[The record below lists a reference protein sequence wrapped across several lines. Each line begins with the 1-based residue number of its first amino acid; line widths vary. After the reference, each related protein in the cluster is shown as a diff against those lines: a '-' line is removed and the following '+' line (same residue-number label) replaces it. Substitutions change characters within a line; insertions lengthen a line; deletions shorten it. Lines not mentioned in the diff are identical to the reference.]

1 MATKTPAAK
10 TAAAPAAAAPTKEA
24 KVPLSK
30 MRGPRG
36 VAETAKIKL
45 IATENPKRPNSK
57 AHKFWT
63 LYKDGMTVGQYCDA
77 VDATELKGGAT
88 PALVYDTS
96 HGFISIEGYTPSE
109 IKTPKPKAPKAP
121 KEPKGKPVAAKK
133 GPAKRDEEADEE
145 VMD

>member
-1 MATKTPAAK
+1 MAKSNPPAAK
-10 TAAAPAAAAPTKEA
+10 TAAAPAPAAKKED

-63 LYKDGMTVGQYCDA
+63 LYKDGMTVGAYCDA

-96 HGFISIEGYTPSE
+96 HGFISIEGYTPTE
-109 IKTPKPKAPKAP
+109 IKTPKPKAPKEA
-121 KEPKGKPVAAKK
+121 KEPKGKVVAKPK
-133 GPAKRDEEADEE
+133 TPAKRDEEAEE
-145 VMD
+145 ETMD